1 MLEKRKPIIGL
12 TMGDPNGIGPEIIVK
27 ALTKLNSCLDW
38 HPVIFGDAWVLEQ
51 VINKLG
57 SNLQLRVCENLDEL
71 TAGPCIVDLKVHSG
85 RNWNLGQVGAWG
97 GESSF
102 QFLKVAI
109 EAALANQ
116 IDAITTAP
124 ISKTALHMAGHH
136 FPGHTEILSAFSNGA
151 PPIMML
157 TVEGLRA
164 VHVSTHVSLL
174 NAIEQL
180 QPKRILEVAQV
191 THDTLRRMGIENPR
205 LALPGLNPHAGEEG
219 LFGDE
224 EEEILLPALNLMEE
238 AGINCIGPISPDTV
252 FLRHRQGEFDAVIAL
267 YHDQS
272 HIALKLLGFEKG
284 VNVTLG
290 LPLIRTSVDHG
301 TAFDRASQFN
311 ADSGSMEAA
320 IKLAIC
326 FVTNSYPKENAPFLQ
341 PLQREYLR

>member
-12 TMGDPNGIGPEIIVK
+12 TMGDPNGIGPEIIIR
-27 ALTKLNSCLDW
+27 ALTKLNSRLDW
-38 HPVIFGDAWVLEQ
+38 HPVIFGDAWIIKQ
-51 VINKLG
+51 VTSKLD
-57 SNLQLRVCENLDEL
+57 STLQLKMCENLAEL
-71 TAGPCIVDLKVHSG
+71 PDGPCIVDLKVHSG
-85 RNWNLGQVGAWG
+85 TNWQLGQVSAWG

-102 QFLKVAI
+102 HFLKEAI
-109 EAALANQ
+109 DAALANQ
-116 IDAITTAP
+116 IDAISTAP
-124 ISKTALHMAGHH
+124 LSKKALHMAGYH
-136 FPGHTEILSAFSNGA
+136 FPGHTEILSRLSNGA

-174 NAIEQL
+174 DAIDQI

-191 THDTLRRMGIENPR
+191 TNEALIRMGIKNPR

-224 EEEILLPALNLMEE
+224 EKKLLLPALRLMED
-238 AGINCIGPISPDTV
+238 AGINCVGPISPDTV
-252 FLRHRQGEFDAVIAL
+252 FLRHRKGEFDAVIAL

-301 TAFDRASQFN
+301 TAFDRAAQFN

-320 IKLAIC
+320 IELALC
-326 FVTNSYPKENAPFLQ
+326 FVSNSY
-341 PLQREYLR
+341 RSRTHRSCRS

>member
-27 ALTKLNSCLDW
+27 ALTKLNSRLDW
-38 HPVIFGDAWVLEQ
+38 HPVVFGDAWVFKQ
-51 VINKLG
+51 VISKLG
-57 SNLQLRVCENLDEL
+57 STLQLKMCENLAEL
-71 TAGPCIVDLKVHSG
+71 PDGPCLVDLKVHSS
-85 RNWNLGQVGAWG
+85 RNWQLGKVSAWG

-102 QFLKVAI
+102 HFLKEAI

-124 ISKTALHMAGHH
+124 LSKTALHMAGHH
-136 FPGHTEILSAFSNGA
+136 FPGHTEILSALSNGA
-151 PPIMML
+151 QPVMML
-157 TVEGLRA
+157 IVEGLRA
-164 VHVSTHVSLL
+164 VHVSTHVPLRH
-174 NAIEQL
+174 AIEQL
-180 QPKRILEVAQV
+180 QPKRILEVAQI
-191 THDTLRRMGIENPR
+191 THDALIKMGIENPR

-219 LFGDE
+219 LFGNE
-224 EEEILLPALNLMEE
+224 EKELLLPALKLIKD
-238 AGINCIGPISPDTV
+238 AGINCIGLLSPDTV
-252 FLRHRQGEFDAVIAL
+252 FLRHRQGEFDVVIAL

-320 IKLAIC
+320 IKLALC
-326 FVTNSYPKENAPFLQ
+326 FISNSYPKQNASFLQ
-341 PLQREYLR
+341 